1 MTPGTAVFPMP
12 PAVCARQS
20 LRWFASL
27 RARVVC
33 ARAARFEIFARVRAW
48 RSRLNPLPRFSRR
61 RKECPTPVP
70 LSERRRR
77 VGRGG
82 HSPLPREAAIG
93 QLAGHAVVEA
103 VVRCLTHS
111 DQIPAAPLPAGEIF
125 HRVDVVGNGGQ
136 LVPAEPCGLSASV
149 LVTPEH
155 RVAQV
160 QPAFAFVIHGQTK
173 SAMTSRRRSWR
184 SCHPAITSGAKQKRQ
199 TILRFHG
206 QIIWRWH

>member
-48 RSRLNPLPRFSRR
+48 RARLNPLPRFSRR

-77 VGRGG
+77 VLRGG
-82 HSPLPREAAIG
+82 YPPLPGETALG
-93 QLAGHAVVEA
+93 QLPSRAVVKA
-103 VVRCLTHS
+103 VVRVSAHR
-111 DQIPAAPLPAGEIF
+111 DEIPTAETPAREILDW
-125 HRVDVVGNGGQ
+125 VDVVGNGRR
-136 LVPAEPCGLSASV
+136 LAPAVTQRLLAQRLLAKDASA
-149 LVTPEH
+149 
-155 RVAQV
+155 
-160 QPAFAFVIHGQTK
+160 
-173 SAMTSRRRSWR
+173 
-184 SCHPAITSGAKQKRQ
+184 
-199 TILRFHG
+199 
-206 QIIWRWH
+206 

>member
-20 LRWFASL
+20 LRWSASL

-77 VGRGG
+77 VSRGG
-82 HSPLPREAAIG
+82 YPPLPGETALG
-93 QLAGHAVVEA
+93 QLSGRAVVKA
-103 VVRCLTHS
+103 VVRVSAHR
-111 DQIPAAPLPAGEIF
+111 DEIPAAEAPAREILDW
-125 HRVDVVGNGGQ
+125 VDVVCNGRR
-136 LVPAEPCGLSASV
+136 LAPAVS
-149 LVTPEH
+149 
-155 RVAQV
+155 
-160 QPAFAFVIHGQTK
+160 
-173 SAMTSRRRSWR
+173 
-184 SCHPAITSGAKQKRQ
+184 
-199 TILRFHG
+199 LRFLA
-206 QIIWRWH
+206 QRLLAKDASA

>member
-77 VGRGG
+77 VSRGG
-82 HSPLPREAAIG
+82 YPPLPGETALG
-93 QLAGHAVVEA
+93 QLSGHAIVKA
-103 VVRCLTHS
+103 VVRVSAHR
-111 DQIPAAPLPAGEIF
+111 DEIPTAEAPAREILDW
-125 HRVDVVGNGGQ
+125 VDVMGNGCR
-136 LVPAEPCGLSASV
+136 LASAVS
-149 LVTPEH
+149 
-155 RVAQV
+155 
-160 QPAFAFVIHGQTK
+160 
-173 SAMTSRRRSWR
+173 
-184 SCHPAITSGAKQKRQ
+184 
-199 TILRFHG
+199 LRFLA
-206 QIIWRWH
+206 QRLLAKDASA